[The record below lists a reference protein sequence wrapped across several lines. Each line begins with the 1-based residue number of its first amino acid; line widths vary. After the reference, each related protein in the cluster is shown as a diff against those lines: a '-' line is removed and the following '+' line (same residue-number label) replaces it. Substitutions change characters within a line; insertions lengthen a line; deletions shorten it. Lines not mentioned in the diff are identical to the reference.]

1 MKMLKCTDRKVA
13 LLIRA
18 TAGQLSHAGRMT
30 ALLLVSVLAITSA
43 DAQNYEYNRE
53 ALSTDNVVIN
63 ADSDN
68 DGPTDAIYF
77 KIGSIS
83 NNAWMNSPQMV
94 INRYRATSFV
104 PLLVSR
110 RGTGFYYGIGT
121 ELYQPDIAVN
131 NGLAFQ
137 IGKSDTDKN
146 TGKLRF
152 VYKGDHSADNLLT
165 LGFHT
170 RDDILNVA
178 ASGKVGISTAEPF
191 AKVDILGGGTSTD
204 TGGEPMMAFQ
214 YNTGGYRHYI
224 KTRHDGTGDGTSVT
238 NTNAI
243 DFYLNSGNSAGAS
256 SAPGTG
262 NVHGMSVTA
271 AGVGIGTTLPSSPLH
286 ISKSGTGT
294 NYGIGTE
301 LYQPDIALNNGL
313 AFQIGKSSTDKNT
326 GKLRFVY
333 KGDHSADNLLTLGF
347 HTRDDILNVAATGKV
362 GIGTSAPTSTL
373 HVNGDVLVEH
383 GVLTVKTGGA
393 DKAEIILAT
402 ATEDAHHPGAGW
414 IGTTSNHGLYIGTH
428 NNATNIYLDTDD
440 NVFVGFNGNYPE
452 TSNAASKFDLF
463 VHQGILTEDYAL
475 APQSSW
481 SDYVFDKDY
490 KLKKLEEVENYIQE
504 NKHLPNIP
512 SKDEIAKEGYSLH
525 EVNVKMLEKIEELT
539 LYVIEQEKEIKA
551 WKAQASHY
559 SQQEERIKAL
569 EEKILNK
576 SN

>member
-214 YNTGGYRHYI
+214 YNTGGYRHHI

-333 KGDHSADNLLTLGF
+333 KGDHSTDNLLTLGF
-347 HTRDDILNVAATGKV
+347 HTKDDILNVAASGKV
-362 GIGTSAPTSTL
+362 GISTADPFAKVDILGGSANTGAGGEPMMAFQYNTGGYRHYIKTRHDGTGDATSVTNKNAIDFYLNSSNSAGASSAPGTGNVHGMSVTAAGVGIGTTVPTSKL
-373 HVNGDVLVEH
+373 DVD
-383 GVLTVKTGGA
+383 GAIRIRGGS
-393 DKAEIILAT
+393 
-402 ATEDAHHPGAGW
+402 PGAGKVLMSDEL
-414 IGTTSNHGLYIGTH
+414 G
-428 NNATNIYLDTDD
+428 NA
-440 NVFVGFNGNYPE
+440 VWE
-452 TSNAASKFDLF
+452 TSSGSVGWAVSGTAPNLVTSTASKVGMSTAEPFAKVD
-463 VHQGILTEDYAL
+463 ILGGSANTGAGGEPMMAFQYNTGG
-475 APQSSW
+475 
-481 SDYVFDKDY
+481 YRH
-490 KLKKLEEVENYIQE
+490 YINTRNDGTGDATSV
-504 NKHLPNIP
+504 NK
-512 SKDEIAKEGYSLH
+512 
-525 EVNVKMLEKIEELT
+525 
-539 LYVIEQEKEIKA
+539 
-551 WKAQASHY
+551 
-559 SQQEERIKAL
+559 
-569 EEKILNK
+569 
-576 SN
+576 